1 MENDDNAFEK
11 TVLKPMP
18 GGMQNNFNNPA
29 GNITVDLQNNNQDFD
44 QGYNLLDSLAI
55 TYADNPLVSAASTL
69 IYSLITL
76 RHMDTNHNPD
86 KLRQNLIQAIKNF
99 DQQFYQAQINTKLL
113 LPSRYVLC
121 TVVDEFAML
130 SQWGQQSEWN
140 KNSLLSIF
148 HKEVWGGEKIFIIL
162 EKLRENGP
170 ENLYILEL
178 IYICLNLGF
187 EGKFRVLDDG
197 KNQIAQLKNS
207 LYQQIKQQRGNIDK
221 ELSPSWRGVH
231 NISTTSRIIP
241 TWVVAAITGV
251 SLLLVFSLYS
261 LILGSQSS
269 AVTDKM
275 ADELGQD
282 KNKVQLISE

>member
-1 MENDDNAFEK
+1 MENDENAFEK

-18 GGMQNNFNNPA
+18 GGMQHRINNTSDIA
-29 GNITVDLQNNNQDFD
+29 TDLQAENKQNFAQS
-44 QGYNLLDSLAI
+44 YNLLDSLAI
-55 TYADNPLVSAASTL
+55 TYAENPIVSAASTL

-76 RHMDTNHNPD
+76 RHMDTNNDPD

-99 DQQFYQAQINTKLL
+99 DQQFYQAKINTKLL

-130 SQWGQQSEWN
+130 SQWGQQSQWN

-148 HKEVWGGEKIFIIL
+148 HKEVWGGEKIFVIL
-162 EKLRENGP
+162 DKLRENVP

-197 KNQIAQLKNS
+197 KNQVVQLKNS
-207 LYQQIKQQRGNIDK
+207 LYQQIKQQRGQIDK
-221 ELSPSWRGVH
+221 EISPSWKGVH
-231 NISTTSRIIP
+231 NISTTSRVIP
-241 TWVVAAITGV
+241 AWVVASVAGV
-251 SLLLVFSLYS
+251 TLLLVFSVYS
-261 LILGSQSS
+261 LILNSQSS
-269 AVTDKM
+269 AITDKM
-275 ADELGQD
+275 ADESAQD
-282 KNKVQLISE
+282 KEQIQVISK